1 MWPLGIRF
9 QIASKMFQITW
20 IHFVGI
26 TVAIVLISNCVVC
39 HEKSTNNYRKR
50 RFTDDD
56 VVQLQ
61 QKSSIEPFVTDQR
74 HLNMFK
80 DRFNNDKIVFDRHPT
95 TTERVPTA
103 SMSISNNTP
112 QKSNETNHQY
122 SGTANG
128 EYEFR

>member
-1 MWPLGIRF
+1 
-9 QIASKMFQITW
+9 MFQILW
-20 IHFVGI
+20 VHFAGI
-26 TVAIVLISNCVVC
+26 TVVAIVLISNYVVC
-39 HEKSTNNYRKR
+39 HEKSTNDYRKK

-61 QKSSIEPFVTDQR
+61 QQKSSIEPIITDQR

-80 DRFNNDKIVFDRHPT
+80 DRFNSDKIVFDRHPT
-95 TTERVPTA
+95 TTERLPTA

-128 EYEFR
+128 EYEFRYTYFLEN